1 MFPFG
6 ERNTGNLCIVRYA
19 KNVYM
24 NHERS
29 YLRAIFEQ
37 HAKPV
42 IKQALTEWFAE
53 NHLSLLSTRPVQD
66 NAYIDTDT
74 ALKLL
79 GGINRH
85 TLYKYIKEGLPAVKA
100 GKGYKFKI
108 EDISTFLKNKN
119 SK

>member
-1 MFPFG
+1 
-6 ERNTGNLCIVRYA
+6 
-19 KNVYM
+19 M

-53 NHLSLLSTRPVQD
+53 NHLSLLSTKPAQD

-100 GKGYKFKI
+100 GKGYKLRI
-108 EDISTFLKNKN
+108 EDINKFMVKRD
-119 SK
+119 SR